1 MIAKLLNKTHLHGL
15 LLGKMLLKMFGC
27 TVILL
32 SLFLY
37 SSSLLTTFLER
48 NTSNVSLKNHSIIK
62 GFSSVEWV
70 PTVHWSLSIKSST
83 SEQTLSS
90 LGLLLKSKTGW
101 ELVYLSKNC
110 ITQFAFHILA
120 RTRVTLKVWV
130 PKKQSRLFQALR
142 RFPF

>member
-1 MIAKLLNKTHLHGL
+1 
-15 LLGKMLLKMFGC
+15 MFDRKNENSSSWPAPREN
-27 TVILL
+27 VVENVR
-32 SLFLY
+32 LY
-37 SSSLLTTFLER
+37 SNFAILISFSSPLLMTFLER

-62 GFSSVEWV
+62 GFSSVERV
-70 PTVHWSLSIKSST
+70 PTMHWSLSIKSST

-110 ITQFAFHILA
+110 ITQFAFYILA

-130 PKKQSRLFQALR
+130 PKKQWRLFQALR